1 MVGIHYITT
10 ICIVRYFYIVLIID
24 FIAHHERC
32 SMAVTMLR
40 NTHTMAIFVGANDIF
55 LYAYTP
61 VPIVL
66 ATFIG
71 NCVLL

>member
-1 MVGIHYITT
+1 MVGVHYITT
-10 ICIVRYFYIVLIID
+10 ICVVSYFYIVLIID
-24 FIAHHERC
+24 CIAHHERC
-32 SMAVTMLR
+32 SMAVAMLR
-40 NTHTMAIFVGANDIF
+40 NAHAMTIFVGANDIF

-61 VPIVL
+61 VPIIF